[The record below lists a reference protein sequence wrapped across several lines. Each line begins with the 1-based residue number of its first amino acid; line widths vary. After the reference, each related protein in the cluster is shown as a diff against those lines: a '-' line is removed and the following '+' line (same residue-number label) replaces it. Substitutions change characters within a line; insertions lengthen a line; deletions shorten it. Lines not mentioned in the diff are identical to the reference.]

1 MKEKTKEM
9 LRIAQ
14 QQCDDEDR
22 STEYM
27 LQYMQDFANVDLDC
41 VLKFL
46 HSIEQLPEEPKKK

>member
-27 LQYMQDFANVDLDC
+27 LQYMQDFAGVNLDC
-41 VLKFL
+41 VLNFL
-46 HSIEQLPEEPKKK
+46 REKDEMND